1 MTPITQFMHQVKF
14 TMFGLKIFLLVVG
27 TVFNLTL
34 KLTNATY
41 DESLASPHS
50 PQFIKLRTDFEVGV
64 SIEAKRNA
72 MFCRHEIWCDISLK
86 IYTC

>member
-1 MTPITQFMHQVKF
+1 MTSITQFMHQVKF

-50 PQFIKLRTDFEVGV
+50 PQFIKLRTDFEVEV
-64 SIEAKRNA
+64 SMKQS
-72 MFCRHEIWCDISLK
+72 EIPCFVDMKFGAISR
-86 IYTC
+86 